1 MDFIDQIKE
10 LAARIPKLRDNI
22 KTEEATKNA
31 LVMPLI
37 NILGYNVFNPSEVV
51 PEYTADFGTKKGEKV
66 DYAIFKDGNPVIL
79 IECKNIDADLDRVHA
94 SQLFR
99 YFSVTEAK
107 IGILTNGIVYRFY
120 TDLDS
125 PNKMDEKSFLE
136 INLMEIK
143 EPLIQ
148 ELKRFKKESFDIDDL
163 APIACDMKYTREI
176 KQILSNET
184 NSPSEDFVKF
194 FAKQVHNGPFTQ
206 KVRENFTGITKNA
219 FSQFIN
225 EKINERL
232 KFAMSEDSSL
242 IGIKETGKEEVN
254 EGLVDEKN
262 DSNDGIVTTEEEIE
276 GYYIVKSIICKTID
290 PKRVFIRDK
299 KSYCGILLDDNNR
312 KPICRLHFNT
322 SQKYLEL
329 FADKDRNAEK
339 IPISE
344 LNEIYNYSEQLLITV
359 NNYDGSL

>member
-10 LAARIPKLRDNI
+10 LAARIPKLRESI

-37 NILGYNVFNPSEVV
+37 NILGYNVFDPTEVV

-107 IGILTNGIVYRFY
+107 IGILTNGIIYRFY

-136 INLMEIK
+136 INLLEIK

-163 APIACDMKYTREI
+163 APVACELKYTREI
-176 KQILSNET
+176 KQILSKEM

-194 FAKQVHNGPFTQ
+194 FAKQVHDGPFTQ
-206 KVRENFTGITKNA
+206 KVREKFTGIAKNA
-219 FSQFIN
+219 LGQFIN

-232 KFAMSEDSSL
+232 KFAMSE
-242 IGIKETGKEEVN
+242 ETSEDTIEEN
-254 EGLVDEKN
+254 GGEDFGDIESPDN
-262 DSNDGIVTTEEEIE
+262 SNDGIVTTEEEIE
-276 GYYIVKSIICKTID
+276 GYHIVKSILRATID
-290 PKRVFIRDK
+290 PKRIAMRDK
-299 KSYCGILLDDNNR
+299 KRYCGILLDDNNR

-322 SQKYLEL
+322 RQKYLEL
-329 FADKDRNAEK
+329 FPDENRNAEK
-339 IPISE
+339 VPIEE
-344 LNEIYNYSEQLLITV
+344 LNEIYDYSDQLINTV
-359 NNYDGSL
+359 NNYGIS